1 MDRYR
6 YSEEIRRGAAKFI
19 RTHNLDGDLNE
30 SLSNLSIHDLATTP
44 ASRIQTPQKSLNVL
58 NHHRL
63 ITEFALGGSNS
74 ELNKSNQEY
83 SPGSYPQRLPISP
96 ANPHAIYENID
107 SYQRR
112 PPPPPSSAHNTS
124 RILSGVFQK
133 SNSSSPVTTQNTV
146 LGRITPAESVSSMPS
161 YTNGSQQFILRNG
174 SGSSSSSSSSPVS
187 TLNLRSPPTL
197 PPKSSMAIHRCR
209 TSPPY
214 IAPPVY
220 ENVNDVELMTRLRG
234 NYRETMLIYHPPP
247 PYPGTLNIDGHE
259 HYYPQSSFVPHTLI
273 GLSSSSTSSLPVAAM
288 FNNVEKS
295 PSKGWYE
302 SDLDEYHPRTS
313 RFTSQSSLN
322 RDISSSSAYHSES
335 SLSQQ
340 NPQYPSH
347 IHQSPAKSVNSKIA
361 LLPYSI
367 TPPRPKGPSEA
378 EKKIDELTKQLEEEM
393 DKEEELEYFGECA
406 LCREKVTG
414 AGQACQ
420 AMNNLYH
427 TNCFIYCEEDYM
439 YSGFQQTSEKCGICG
454 HLIMEM
460 ILHAMGKTY
469 HPGCF
474 RCCVCN
480 ECLDGV
486 PFTVDF
492 DNKIYC
498 INDFHRNLG
507 ISQKIYAPKC
517 AACGEGITPVKG
529 TEETVRVVAM
539 GKDFHVDCYI
549 CEICDVQL
557 TDEPDKR
564 CYPSNGRLLCRTCH
578 IQKLLDMGCSVPSEL
593 EGVSAEYSEEKT
605 QKYLKE
611 EKRTLRKKLH

>member
-30 SLSNLSIHDLATTP
+30 SLSSLSIHDLATTP
-44 ASRIQTPQKSLNVL
+44 ASRIATPNSLHTNNNKSKSLNS
-58 NHHRL
+58 NGHHL
-63 ITEFALGGSNS
+63 IADFALGQHEAGQQQQQQTYQNS
-74 ELNKSNQEY
+74 QVLHNHHQHTHAQEY
-83 SPGSYPQRLPISP
+83 SPGSYPQRLPSTSP
-96 ANPHAIYENID
+96 ANPHAIYENIET
-107 SYQRR
+107 YQRR
-112 PPPPPSSAHNTS
+112 RPPAVPSQGSTP

-133 SNSSSPVTTQNTV
+133 AGHSSGAVTPTNSAAGN
-146 LGRITPAESVSSMPS
+146 LIGRLTPAESLSSLPA
-161 YTNGSQQFILRNG
+161 YHPHQILLKTG

-187 TLNLRSPPTL
+187 TLNFRSPPSL
-197 PPKSSMAIHRCR
+197 PPKSVVIRRR

-220 ENVNDVELMTRLRG
+220 ENVNEAELMSRIRSYTADATNLP
-234 NYRETMLIYHPPP
+234 PPP
-247 PYPGTLNIDGHE
+247 PYPGTTTNT
-259 HYYPQSSFVPHTLI
+259 HTLESENPYPKI
-273 GLSSSSTSSLPVAAM
+273 SSIVHPQGFKGSRTPSSLTPLINTVGLTTSTSTSRLPVAALIT
-288 FNNVEKS
+288 NAEQS

-302 SDLDEYHPRTS
+302 SDLDECQLRTPK
-313 RFTSQSSLN
+313 FAHSQNGNEPGGSN
-322 RDISSSSAYHSES
+322 VIYQ
-335 SLSQQ
+335 SQKQ
-340 NPQYPSH
+340 T
-347 IHQSPAKSVNSKIA
+347 PAAAAANKASKMA

-393 DKEEELEYFGECA
+393 DKEEELDYFGECA
-406 LCREKVTG
+406 LCGEKVTG

-427 TNCFIYCEEDYM
+427 TNCFVCCSCGRTLRGKAFYNVNGKIYCEEDYM

-474 RCCVCN
+474 RCCICN

-498 INDFHRNLG
+498 INDFHR
-507 ISQKIYAPKC
+507 
-517 AACGEGITPVKG
+517 
-529 TEETVRVVAM
+529 
-539 GKDFHVDCYI
+539 
-549 CEICDVQL
+549 
-557 TDEPDKR
+557 
-564 CYPSNGRLLCRTCH
+564 
-578 IQKLLDMGCSVPSEL
+578 
-593 EGVSAEYSEEKT
+593 
-605 QKYLKE
+605 
-611 EKRTLRKKLH
+611 